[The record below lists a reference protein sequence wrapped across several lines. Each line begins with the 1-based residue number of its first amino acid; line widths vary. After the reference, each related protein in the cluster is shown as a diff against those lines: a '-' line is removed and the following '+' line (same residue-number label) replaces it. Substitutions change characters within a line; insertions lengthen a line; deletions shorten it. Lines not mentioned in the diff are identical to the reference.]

1 MAKYKSYNYAQMVM
15 IPISL
20 EKQLMPGTL
29 EFAIHELIQ
38 RRIDTAIFDR
48 IYHNDETGC
57 SAYDPK
63 ILLKVVLLAYS
74 RGILSSRKI
83 EQACRENIT
92 FMALA
97 CGMVPDHSTIAAF
110 ISSMKDEIQS
120 IFSDILLICAEQD
133 LLGGTH
139 FSLDGLK
146 LSSNA
151 SKEWSGTFADLRRKQ
166 EKLAAKVKSLLE
178 QHEAADKA
186 GEASGTGERLAEPDK
201 VHEQIKRL
209 ERQAGRIEAFLAA
222 NTPKRGKRGK
232 ELQSNI
238 TDNES
243 AKMQTGHG
251 VIQGYNSQAWVDA
264 KYQVIMHAEAF
275 GNGQDYGHV
284 APMVEGAKAN
294 LKAIGLAANYF
305 EGKILSADSNY
316 HSEANLKACAH
327 EQLDAYIPDPHFRQ
341 RDPRFATQE
350 RHKQPTEEKF
360 SLADFTYDEAQDCYT
375 CPQGKLLTLE
385 ARRHK
390 IGNHIYRRYEADEAD
405 CGACPLREQC
415 LQTVETRRKHLAVWV
430 EHVNKTFS
438 QQMIA
443 KIDTP
448 VARKIY
454 GLRLAIVEPVFGNIR
469 SQKR

>member
-1 MAKYKSYNYAQMVM
+1 MVM
-15 IPISL
+15 IPVSL

-38 RRIDTAIFDR
+38 RRIDTSIFDR
-48 IYHNDETGC
+48 TYHNDETGC

-97 CGMVPDHSTIAAF
+97 CGMVPDHSTVAAF

-151 SKEWSGTFADLRRKQ
+151 SKEWSGMFADLRKKQ
-166 EKLAAKVKSLLE
+166 EKLAEKVKRLLE
-178 QHEAADKA
+178 QHETADKA
-186 GEASGTGERLAEPDK
+186 GEASSAVERLSEQDQ

-209 ERQAGRIEAFLAA
+209 ERQAGRIAAFLAA
-222 NTPKRGKRGK
+222 NTPKRGK
-232 ELQSNI
+232 ELQSHI

-243 AKMQTGHG
+243 ANMQTGHG
-251 VIQGYNSQAWVDA
+251 VIQGDNGQALVDA

-284 APMVEGAKAN
+284 APMVDGAKAR
-294 LKAIGLAANYF
+294 LKAIGLAENYF

-316 HSEANLKACAH
+316 HSEENLKECAH

-341 RDPRFATQE
+341 RDPRFDTQE
-350 RHKQPTEEKF
+350 RHKRPTEEKL
-360 SLADFTYDEAQDCYT
+360 SLADFTYDKAQDCYT

-390 IGNHIYRRYEADEAD
+390 IGNNIYR
-405 CGACPLREQC
+405 
-415 LQTVETRRKHLAVWV
+415 
-430 EHVNKTFS
+430 
-438 QQMIA
+438 
-443 KIDTP
+443 
-448 VARKIY
+448 
-454 GLRLAIVEPVFGNIR
+454 
-469 SQKR
+469 